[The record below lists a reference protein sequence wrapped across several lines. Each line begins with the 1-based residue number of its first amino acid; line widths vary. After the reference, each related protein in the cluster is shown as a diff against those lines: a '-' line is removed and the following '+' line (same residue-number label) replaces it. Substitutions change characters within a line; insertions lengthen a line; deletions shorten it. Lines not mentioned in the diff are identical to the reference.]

1 MNVNQFAFAAVKWS
15 LGVKLWNV
23 VKGLR
28 LQWVAEAYAAFE
40 T

>member
-1 MNVNQFAFAAVKWS
+1 MNQFAFAAVKWS

-23 VKGLR
+23 VKGQR
-28 LQWVAEAYAAFE
+28 LPCVAEAYAAFE